1 MPQADNPHRQ
11 GQITYAVMTR
21 FSRTLIPTLKDAPH
35 DAEAI
40 SHKLL
45 VRAGMVRQVGAGMW
59 TWMPAGLRVIR
70 KVEAIVRE
78 EMDRIGGQEI
88 TMPLLQPAEAWEK
101 TGRYGIDELFK
112 LKDRKGSPMVLAMT
126 HEECVTGHIAGE
138 IRSYRDLPLLLYQF
152 QVKERDEAR
161 PRAGVL
167 RTREFVMKDAYSF
180 DRDIEGLDVS
190 YGLNIEAYDRIFDRT
205 GLRWYR
211 VEGDVGMMGGL
222 GAHEYMAPCDAGE
235 DEIALADGYAANIE
249 VASAKAQPVDMP
261 PALDAPEEVGT
272 PGKKTVEDV
281 AAAMWVAVGAL
292 IKAVP
297 VVTEDDEFVLVLVR
311 GDHSVNE
318 TKLQNTLGKP
328 YRPAGVEEIG
338 EKLGPA
344 GYIGPVGAQVRILMD
359 EAIEGG
365 GYVCGAN
372 SEDTHL
378 KGVEPGR
385 DFDFE
390 SVDVRTVL
398 AGDTIESGAVITIEP
413 AIEAANIFKLGTKYS
428 VPLGASF
435 LNEDGVEASVVMG
448 SYGIG
453 PARIVAAAVEQYA
466 DDKGIVWP
474 AAIAPWKVHLVSL
487 AKSGEPEREKADELY
502 EQLLDEG
509 IEVLY
514 DDRDGGAGAKFKD
527 AELIGC
533 PVRVAV
539 GRRGLADGVYEVT
552 LRASGEEQQ
561 VPVEDAALRI
571 AEIART
577 IT

>member
-1 MPQADNPHRQ
+1 
-11 GQITYAVMTR
+11 MTR

-59 TWMPAGLRVIR
+59 TWMPAGLKVIR
-70 KVEAIVRE
+70 KVEAIIRE
-78 EMDRIGGQEI
+78 EMDRVGGQEI

-101 TGRYGIDELFK
+101 TGRYKIDELFK

-126 HEECVTGHIAGE
+126 HEECVTGHIASE
-138 IRSYRDLPLLLYQF
+138 VRSYRDLPQMLYQF

-180 DRDIEGLDVS
+180 DRDIEGLEVS
-190 YGLNIEAYDRIFDRT
+190 YQLGIDAYDRIFDRS

-222 GAHEYMAPCDAGE
+222 GAHEYMAPCAAGE
-235 DEIALADGYAANIE
+235 DEIALADGYAANLE

-261 PALDAPEEVGT
+261 PALDVPEEVKT
-272 PGKKTVEDV
+272 PGQKTVDEV
-281 AAAMWVAVGAL
+281 AGAMWVAVGAL

-297 VVTEDDEFVLVLVR
+297 VVSEDGEFVLVLVR
-311 GDHSVNE
+311 GDHTVNE

-328 YRPAGVEEIG
+328 YRPAGVEEIA

-344 GYIGPVGAQVRILMD
+344 GYIGPIGMKDPNVKILMD

-372 SEDTHL
+372 VEDTHL

-390 SVDVRTVL
+390 PVDVRSVL
-398 AGDTIESGAVITIEP
+398 AGDTTESGAEITIEP

-428 VPLGASF
+428 SVLGAKF

-448 SYGIG
+448 CYGIG
-453 PARIVAAAVEQYA
+453 PARIVAAAVEQLA

-474 AAIAPWKVHLVSL
+474 AAIAPWQVHLVSL

-502 EQLLDEG
+502 EQLLNEG
-509 IEVLY
+509 VEVLY
-514 DDRDGGAGAKFKD
+514 DDREGGAGGKFKD

-539 GRRGLADGVYEVT
+539 GRRGLADGVYELT
-552 LRASGEEQQ
+552 LRASGEEQMI
-561 VPVEDAALRI
+561 PVEGAALKI

-577 IT
+577 IS